1 MNIANTTFP
10 HVSACASKDIAF
22 LSCTMLHGNSGT
34 HRNAFLS
41 TQLHSSEFN
50 RFRLSCPGISGDAAF
65 LFGSAVECHLELLNF
80 ACSVRN
86 GISYATQAAKW
97 TLHGHCIRFSAGSP
111 THFDRDRKDATW
123 RGCGMI
129 FQPDGF
135 DSDLCRTITNYGL
148 A

>member
-1 MNIANTTFP
+1 MQTQRFHMSQHAQAKLLRSFHAP
-10 HVSACASKDIAF
+10 C
-22 LSCTMLHGNSGT
+22 
-34 HRNAFLS
+34 S
-41 TQLHSSEFN
+41 TVILELTEMHFCQRQLHSSEFN

-129 FQPDGF
+129 FQSEGF

>member
-86 GISYATQAAKW
+86 GVSCTTQVAKW
-97 TLHGHCIRFSAGSP
+97 TLHGHCMDIAYVSVQDLPLTSIVTGRMRPGE
-111 THFDRDRKDATW
+111 DAE
-123 RGCGMI
+123 
-129 FQPDGF
+129 
-135 DSDLCRTITNYGL
+135 
-148 A
+148 